1 MSGLTLAKYVLALS
15 GVAIVVGAD
24 RLGRPEL
31 GWAGLGLILAAFF
44 LRFWRRGKDEVR
56 KGSEPGP

>member
-15 GVAIVVGAD
+15 GIVAVLAGD
-24 RLGRPEL
+24 RFGIPLL

-44 LRFWRRGKDEVR
+44 LRFWRRGKAPARND
-56 KGSEPGP
+56 SEPGS